1 VIPDVIVVGGGP
13 IGLAAAID
21 ATSRGMR
28 PVVVEPRP
36 GPVDKACGEGLMPGA
51 VAVLER
57 LGVSPKGMPFQGI
70 SYLQADGR
78 PGARH
83 SFSTGPGLGVRRT
96 ELHRAL
102 GDAAKA
108 AGVEVVADKVV
119 ALLQDGARVR
129 LALGRGGVL
138 EAPWVLACDGLHST
152 TRGLLGV
159 AVRSNGRRFGLRRH
173 VAVAPWSED
182 VQVYWSSVAE
192 AYVTPVAPMQVGIA
206 LLTDRRWH
214 FDELLLHFPAI
225 RDRVAGAEW
234 TGPVRGA
241 GPLRQR
247 VARRVAGRV
256 LLVGDA
262 AGYVDALTGEGLRVG
277 LESAGAA
284 LDAIE
289 VGRPGVY
296 ERRWAEISRG
306 YRYLT
311 ATLVAATST
320 APLRRAVVPASAA
333 LPGVFACA
341 VEALGGGVAESP
353 RGRAG

>member
-1 VIPDVIVVGGGP
+1 VVVGGGP
-13 IGLAAAID
+13 VGLAAAID
-21 ATSRGMR
+21 ASMRGMR
-28 PVVVEPRP
+28 VVVVEPRP

-51 VAVLER
+51 VAVLDR
-57 LGVSPKGMPFQGI
+57 LSVRPTGMPFQGI
-70 SYLQADGR
+70 SYLRADGR
-78 PGARH
+78 AGARH

-102 GDAAKA
+102 ADGAEAAR
-108 AGVEVVADKVV
+108 VEVVPDRVV
-119 ALLQDGARVR
+119 ALQQDGSRVR
-129 LALGRGGVL
+129 LALSRGDVL

-159 AVRSNGRRFGLRRH
+159 AVRSDGRRFGLRRH
-173 VAVAPWSED
+173 VSVAPWSGD
-182 VQVYWSSVAE
+182 VVVYWWAVAE
-192 AYVTPVAPMQVGIA
+192 AYVTPVAPSQVGIA

-214 FDELLLHFPAI
+214 FQELLRHFPALGE
-225 RDRVAGAEW
+225 RVAAAPW
-234 TGPVRGA
+234 ASPVRGA

-247 VARRVAGRV
+247 VERRVAGRV

-277 LESAGAA
+277 LESAVAA
-284 LDAIE
+284 LDAIDA
-289 VGRPGVY
+289 GRPALY

-311 ATLVAATST
+311 ATLVAATRA
-320 APLRRAVVPASAA
+320 APLRQAVVPASRV
-333 LPGVFACA
+333 LPGVFARA

-353 RGRAG
+353 RGRGG